1 MLKTRRITLPIT
13 DSIDLIVDKV
23 QEDTGIRMTYTQIIN
38 FLIHFYIKHAN
49 EPRTQWRSIK

>member
-1 MLKTRRITLPIT
+1 MPKRITIPVT
-13 DSIDLIVDKV
+13 DSIDVIINKV
-23 QEDTGIRMTYTQIIN
+23 REDTGIRMSYVQIIN